1 MILILFFLSSV
12 VFEKKSVMI
21 MRERV
26 PSMSGHILPIHSAN
40 ISFTRVSFDY
50 FYDMLRDFD
59 AVLLT
64 VRRFCEKVCFNE
76 FASAIAS
83 L

>member
-1 MILILFFLSSV
+1 
-12 VFEKKSVMI
+12 MI

-26 PSMSGHILPIHSAN
+26 PSKSGHILPIHSAN
-40 ISFTRVSFDY
+40 ISFMRVSFDY

-59 AVLLT
+59 AVSLT

-76 FASAIAS
+76 FASVIEAF
-83 L
+83 